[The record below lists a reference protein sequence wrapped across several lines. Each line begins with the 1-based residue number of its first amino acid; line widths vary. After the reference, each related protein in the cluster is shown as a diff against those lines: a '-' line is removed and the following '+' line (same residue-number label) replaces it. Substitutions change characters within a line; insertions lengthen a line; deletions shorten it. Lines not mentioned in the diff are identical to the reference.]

1 MITLTVDGK
10 PVQIDQGSTVLDACR
25 KAGIYVPTFCW
36 DERLDPI
43 GACRICLVEIE
54 KMPKLQVACITPA
67 VEGMIVR
74 TQSAKACGGRQSIM
88 ELMLANHPLD
98 CPTCDK
104 GGECDLQDVAFLSRQ
119 DSSPMTEPKRR
130 FFTSPD
136 STFDEKQIG
145 PLIYL
150 TMNRCIVCFK
160 CVRFTSEIAGEGDLG
175 AFERGGHT
183 QIAAGI
189 GEAVKNEFSG
199 NIVEICPVGALTSKP
214 FRYKVRTWLTQ
225 KKASVCNYCADGCN
239 LTLWTTN
246 NKIFRATSRRN
257 DAVDEGWICDK
268 GRFGVDVVNHPKRIS
283 SPLLEK
289 SGQKLEISWDEAYD
303 FSSRSLKNIKEKH
316 GANAI
321 AAIGS
326 AHCSNEDNYIL
337 QKFFRS
343 VIGTNHI
350 DHRVFYKNPPPDN
363 GLLPAM
369 QNSIEDLEKAELVFV
384 LGCDLTVEHP
394 IIGLRIKKAVTRLG
408 KKLIVANNR
417 GTKIGKF
424 ASQEVVYK
432 FGSEAAF
439 LNAVAHQ
446 LLQSGLVDKN
456 KLRVPSEFESWLKE
470 FSTQKVANDCGVTP
484 AEIEEFTRLI
494 GQAQNCII
502 LLGRDV
508 ITNPYH
514 KDVLQAAQN
523 LAYLAGPFE
532 KEFSGLNLLWEYSN
546 SCGAQD
552 MGVLPD
558 QLPGLIPLSDSAYRA
573 KLEQAWKCKLPEKP
587 GYNVKQILEAIDRG
601 EIKAL
606 YVMQEDL
613 IANFPDQGFVRKVLP
628 KLEFLLVQTI
638 LPSEMTKI
646 AHLVLPGASFAEKE
660 GTYTSVER
668 RVQKTQAAFK
678 PLGNAKPDW
687 QILSEL
693 SMWMQAP
700 FVHYSSQEISE
711 EIANLVPGY
720 GGKQYHKLSL
730 GGERILPDGRPK
742 AGDYQLKKVDFQPL
756 QSNNEYPFYLLTG
769 NLVHHSGTLSS
780 WSANLR
786 EVAGETLC
794 EISVGDSDRLQ
805 INDGDWVEIESAKG
819 RLKLKAKISDR
830 LKDGT
835 VFVPINFPETPVN
848 SLLDKDSPVDS
859 VKISKIID

>member
-1 MITLTVDGK
+1 
-10 PVQIDQGSTVLDACR
+10 
-25 KAGIYVPTFCW
+25 
-36 DERLDPI
+36 
-43 GACRICLVEIE
+43 
-54 KMPKLQVACITPA
+54 
-67 VEGMIVR
+67 
-74 TQSAKACGGRQSIM
+74 
-88 ELMLANHPLD
+88 MLANHPLD

>member
-10 PVQIDQGSTVLDACR
+10 TVQVEKGSTVLDACS
-25 KAGIYVPTFCW
+25 KVGIYVPTFCW

-67 VEGMIVR
+67 TEGMVVH
-74 TQSAKACGGRQSIM
+74 TQSSKAYHGRQSIM

-104 GGECDLQDVAFLSRQ
+104 GGECDLQDVAFLTRK
-119 DSSPMTEPKRR
+119 DSSPMADPKRR
-130 FFTSPD
+130 FFALPE

-225 KKASVCNYCADGCN
+225 KKASVCNYCSDGCN
-239 LTLWTTN
+239 LTLWTAN

-268 GRFGVDVVNHPKRIS
+268 GRFGVDVVNHPKRIT

-289 SGQKLEISWDEAYD
+289 SDQKLEITWDEAYE
-303 FSSRSLKNIKEKH
+303 FASKSLKNIKEKY
-316 GANAI
+316 GPSAL

-326 AHCSNEDNYIL
+326 AHCSNEDNYLL
-337 QKFFRS
+337 QKFFRA

-350 DHRVFYKNPPPDN
+350 DHRVFYKNPLSVSN
-363 GLLPAM
+363 SICAM
-369 QNSIEDLEKAELVFV
+369 QNSIEDLVKVELVVV
-384 LGCDLTVEHP
+384 LGSDLTAEHP
-394 IIGLRIKKAVTRLG
+394 IIGLRLKKAVTKLG
-408 KKLIVANNR
+408 KRLIVANNR

-424 ASQEVVYK
+424 ASREVVYK
-432 FGSEAAF
+432 FGSEVSF

-446 LLQSGLVDKN
+446 LLRSGLVDTTKVKVSAEIQN
-456 KLRVPSEFESWLKE
+456 WLKG
-470 FSTQKVANDCGVTP
+470 FSTQSTAEECGIAP
-484 AEIEEFTRLI
+484 FEIEAFAQAV
-494 GQAQNCII
+494 GQAQSCII

-508 ITNPYH
+508 ISHPYH

-523 LAYLAGPFE
+523 LAYLAGLFE
-532 KEFSGLNLLWEYSN
+532 KETSGINLLWEYSN

-558 QLPGLIPLSDSAYRA
+558 QLPGLIPLSDSAYRT
-573 KLEQAWKCKLPEKP
+573 KLEQAWNCKLPEKP

-613 IANFPDQGFVRKVLP
+613 IANFPDQGFVRRVLP

-638 LPSEMTKI
+638 LPNEMTKL

-668 RVQKTQAAFK
+668 RVQKT
-678 PLGNAKPDW
+678 
-687 QILSEL
+687 
-693 SMWMQAP
+693 
-700 FVHYSSQEISE
+700 
-711 EIANLVPGY
+711 
-720 GGKQYHKLSL
+720 
-730 GGERILPDGRPK
+730 
-742 AGDYQLKKVDFQPL
+742 
-756 QSNNEYPFYLLTG
+756 
-769 NLVHHSGTLSS
+769 
-780 WSANLR
+780 
-786 EVAGETLC
+786 
-794 EISVGDSDRLQ
+794 DR
-805 INDGDWVEIESAKG
+805 K
-819 RLKLKAKISDR
+819 
-830 LKDGT
+830 
-835 VFVPINFPETPVN
+835 
-848 SLLDKDSPVDS
+848 
-859 VKISKIID
+859 